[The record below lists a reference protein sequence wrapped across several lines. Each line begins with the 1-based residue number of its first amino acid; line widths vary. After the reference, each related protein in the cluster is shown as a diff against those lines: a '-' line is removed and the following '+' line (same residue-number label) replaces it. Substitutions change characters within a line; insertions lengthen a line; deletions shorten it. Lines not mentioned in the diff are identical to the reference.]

1 MGQQAFDKTTTEIS
15 RDELA
20 LAKER
25 GRKALLDVLMM
36 RVSDRVVCDRRQQ
49 ADALLPG
56 VLAALEAGGRHAPSP
71 VDEQVDVGLVADA
84 GDR

>member
-1 MGQQAFDKTTTEIS
+1 MGQQAFDKTTTEINP
-15 RDELA
+15 DELA
-20 LAKER
+20 SAKER

-36 RVSDRVVCDRRQQ
+36 RVSKRAMCDRRQR

-56 VLAALEAGGRHAPSP
+56 VLAALEASSHAPGTL
-71 VDEQVDVGLVADA
+71 DKQVDVRLVADA

>member
-1 MGQQAFDKTTTEIS
+1 MGHQAFDKTTTEINP
-15 RDELA
+15 DELA
-20 LAKER
+20 SAKER
-25 GRKALLDVLMM
+25 GRKALLDILMM
-36 RVSDRVVCDRRQQ
+36 RVTERVVCDRRQQ

-56 VLAALEAGGRHAPSP
+56 VLAALEAGRHAPST